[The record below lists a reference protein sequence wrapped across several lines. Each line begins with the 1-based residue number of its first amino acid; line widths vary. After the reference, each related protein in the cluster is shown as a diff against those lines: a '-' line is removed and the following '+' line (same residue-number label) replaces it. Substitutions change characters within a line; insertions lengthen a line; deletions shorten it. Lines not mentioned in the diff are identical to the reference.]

1 MGTIAE
7 IGQLYAAAFFE
18 LARES
23 KVVDA
28 VREDLSA
35 LTAMANTEKEFLAI
49 NVSPYFSQE
58 SKAQLLQTL
67 FAGRVAG
74 LTMDFLQVVNKHN
87 RMAYLPLIADE
98 YEKLRDAYVGC
109 SLVEATFAKEMS
121 EPEIARFTE
130 EIKTAFQSEVKLI
143 VRIDPSIIGGVIL
156 RRGDRIVDNTVRRE
170 LLDAVKAI
178 TSRRENQEIHV

>member
-7 IGQLYAAAFFE
+7 IGQLYAAAIFE

-23 KVVDA
+23 RMVDA
-28 VREDLSA
+28 VRNDLLA
-35 LTAMANTEKEFLAI
+35 LTQVAKTEKEFLEI
-49 NVSPYFSQE
+49 SVSPYFSQD
-58 SKAQLLQTL
+58 SKRQLLQTL
-67 FAGRVAG
+67 FAGHVADM
-74 LTMDFLQVVNKHN
+74 TMDFLQVVNKHN

-109 SLVEATFAKEMS
+109 SLVDATFANQMS

-130 EIKTAFQSEVKLI
+130 EIKAAFQSEVKLV
-143 VRIDPSIIGGVIL
+143 VRVDPSIIGGVIL
-156 RRGDRIVDNTVRRE
+156 RRGDMIVDNTVKRE

-178 TSRRENQEIHV
+178 TSRRKNQEISV